1 MQKNFTLQQVRLD
14 EKNEKWQRVLTLK
27 VDESTR
33 SQRGFLNSKSNA
45 VEMFVHG
52 VVVLEVMEV

>member
-1 MQKNFTLQQVRLD
+1 MKR
-14 EKNEKWQRVLTLK
+14 KEKWQRVLTLK
-27 VDESTR
+27 VDESMR

-45 VEMFVHG
+45 VEMFENK